1 MTHRTLK
8 ILSKIT
14 KINLMENIFLKNHR
28 GKSAVMLTLKH
39 WARNFMGDFF
49 LFGRRNR
56 VSYNLNYM
64 VSSSENAFILHSM
77 PQTILFSKE

>member
-14 KINLMENIFLKNHR
+14 NIILMENIKKKHR
-28 GKSAVMLTLKH
+28 GKPAVMLTLKH
-39 WARNFMGDFF
+39 WARNFMGHFF

-56 VSYNLNYM
+56 LSHNLHYM
-64 VSSSENAFILHSM
+64 VSSSENGFILHSM
-77 PQTILFSKE
+77 PQTILFSEE